1 MEYRTASSGS
11 DWRKRVTNTK
21 VSVPG
26 AAGYAEQADGL
37 IESYESVNFDELYR
51 PLLELLPKGG
61 RALDIGAG
69 TGRDAAALAR
79 LGFQVRAAEP
89 TAELRAHGQRLHPD
103 PGIAWIDDSLPEL
116 AQVHARGERFD
127 LILMTAVWMH
137 LDEDE
142 RSRALPRVAALLAPD
157 GRIFM
162 TVRKGPVPAGRRMFA
177 VPIEPLVAQA
187 RSLGLTLLRQY
198 EFGDMLGR
206 RDVSWTMLAFETGNR
221 V

>member
-11 DWRKRVTNTK
+11 GWRKRVTNTK

-79 LGFQVRAAEP
+79 LGFQVR
-89 TAELRAHGQRLHPD
+89 R
-103 PGIAWIDDSLPEL
+103 
-116 AQVHARGERFD
+116 
-127 LILMTAVWMH
+127 
-137 LDEDE
+137 
-142 RSRALPRVAALLAPD
+142 
-157 GRIFM
+157 
-162 TVRKGPVPAGRRMFA
+162 
-177 VPIEPLVAQA
+177 
-187 RSLGLTLLRQY
+187 
-198 EFGDMLGR
+198 
-206 RDVSWTMLAFETGNR
+206 
-221 V
+221 